1 MVTSADT
8 SILFSLYANDAQTSR
23 LLAWLAAHLT
33 AITVTPLTEFELHN
47 APRFAEF
54 RGALADGE
62 VITFRRQFEE
72 DRDSGRI
79 VRRICNLATVLD
91 EATRLSAAHTISQG
105 HRSFGILHVAAAR
118 IMDAEQFLTFDENQQ
133 QLTAAEGLALPL

>member
-1 MVTSADT
+1 M
-8 SILFSLYANDAQTSR
+8 
-23 LLAWLAAHLT
+23 
-33 AITVTPLTEFELHN
+33 
-47 APRFAEF
+47 
-54 RGALADGE
+54 
-62 VITFRRQFEE
+62 
-72 DRDSGRI
+72 
-79 VRRICNLATVLD
+79 RRICNLATVLD